1 MERLNELEVADKQG
15 FKRLLVTE
23 PGHPFM
29 RFWWPHGHII
39 GWGETFVHEVAHL
52 LEAIAGEHPVAPHG
66 ATFEDGYR
74 CSEVIEAILR
84 SARDGRR
91 EPVTYR

>member
-1 MERLNELEVADKQG
+1 LEVADKQG

-39 GWGETFVHEVAHL
+39 GWGETFVHEVAHM
-52 LEAIAGEHPVAPHG
+52 LEAIAGEHAVAPHG

-84 SARDGRR
+84 SAREGRR
-91 EPVTYR
+91 EPVTYCY